1 MILDAGDFV
10 GSRGKKE
17 QLKAEFLLKA
27 MSLMNYDAIGLGERD
42 FLHGL
47 DFLVKMK
54 QKYNLPLLCANVFQA
69 DGKTPLFEP
78 YIIKEL
84 PEVMH
89 GNKRVSALRVG
100 IFGVM
105 LYRSQLV
112 FDNDSPPIVMGNP
125 VETAQHVLGQIKD
138 RCDIIIGLVHLPY
151 AEIHKLIQ
159 QVDHI
164 DVVIAGHD
172 PMMYLEP
179 QKIGNTLLIA
189 GGTKGQYIG
198 DLRLVLNGQKQII
211 DYEGKVVNLDANF
224 KDDKPM
230 LKLLDEY
237 REQEAALTQQIN
249 REQYRTM
256 KMYVG
261 AGGCRSCHAQEYG
274 QWEKTGHATAF
285 QRLQKDGMQEAMACV
300 QCHTT
305 GFAQY
310 NGFYSIKETPE
321 MANVQCEACHGIGKL
336 HVQSIEKIKGEKLR
350 AAILSPISE
359 ETCTGCH
366 TKERDPDFQ
375 FDVAL
380 AKVKHN
386 AGARTKK

>member
-27 MSLMNYDAIGLGERD
+27 MSLMNYDAISLGERD
-42 FLHGL
+42 FFHGI

-84 PEVMH
+84 PEITH
-89 GNKRVSALRVG
+89 GNKRISPLRVG

-125 VETAQHVLGQIKD
+125 VETAQQVLAQIRD
-138 RCDIIIGLVHLPY
+138 RCDIIIGLVHLPS
-151 AEIHKLIQ
+151 AELHKFIQ
-159 QVDHI
+159 QIDHI

-189 GGTKGQYIG
+189 GGSKGQYIG
-198 DLRLVLNGQKQII
+198 DLRLVLNGQRQII
-211 DYEGKVVNLDANF
+211 DYEAKVVNLNEDF

-237 REQEAALTQQIN
+237 REQEATLTQQIN

-261 AGGCRSCHAQEYG
+261 AGVCRSCHAKEYG
-274 QWEKTGHATAF
+274 QWEKTRHATAF

-321 MANVQCEACHGIGKL
+321 MANVQCEACHGIGQL
-336 HVQSIEKIKGEKLR
+336 HVQSIEKIKGGKLR
-350 AAILSPISE
+350 AAILAPISE

-366 TKERDPDFQ
+366 NKTRDPK
-375 FDVAL
+375 FDYVRDL
-380 AKVKHN
+380 KKVKH
-386 AGARTKK
+386 